1 MGRVVLN
8 RVRNCLW
15 DRDTC
20 PNLRPIIRL
29 LDENGDPPSMRI
41 GQRPGPFLPYERTLP
56 PAYSITL
63 SARARSDGGIVKA
76 KESNGKQSSRRLAAG
91 AGLKYHCTKCEAA
104 DSRPNRH

>member
-1 MGRVVLN
+1 
-8 RVRNCLW
+8 
-15 DRDTC
+15 
-20 PNLRPIIRL
+20 
-29 LDENGDPPSMRI
+29 MRI

-76 KESNGKQSSRRLAAG
+76 KESNGKQSSRRLASGSNSAVTIMSFAG
-91 AGLKYHCTKCEAA
+91 AGLKYHYTKCEAA